1 MSTTSRPSKLDIR
14 LRNPTSTQRQWL
26 QDTDLLAVRILYAL
40 RTSRRD
46 FEGGGG
52 SGTGA
57 MAGRTRRHQPGIH
70 DHGATATAV
79 SAYTEACELEEVVR
93 GIFGAAL
100 LLLVQLNASEPPKTA
115 ARFTKNGLHEKQ
127 AICSQCRDSSAR
139 KILAR
144 PQTRS
149 ETPRPNIRQRLD
161 IQEAPL
167 RRVRP
172 FPHDPRA
179 ALHPKPHN
187 QRSEHVT
194 DTSGQAPRAASPSGK
209 KSLRATSPTQTPRTT
224 AARRNACPCLRTT
237 TSACTTRRRY
247 VQTDL
252 PTTPSLAETTF
263 PSQVLTQKTG
273 CPHARPPSRI
283 PQGRGKHQARRRAL
297 GRRDTET
304 GRAGRPAG
312 GEEPQAVQVVPAQ
325 GDQLDRQCEGGAD
338 ESYCVYQI
346 KRT

>member
-40 RTSRRD
+40 RTPRRD

-57 MAGRTRRHQPGIH
+57 MAGGRTRRHQPGIH
-70 DHGATATAV
+70 DRGATATAV
-79 SAYTEACELEEVVR
+79 FAYTETCELEEVVR

-127 AICSQCRDSSAR
+127 AICSQYGDSTVRTTSAR
-139 KILAR
+139 LQI
-144 PQTRS
+144 RS
-149 ETPRPNIRQRLD
+149 ESRRPNIRQRLD

-187 QRSEHVT
+187 QRPEYIT
-194 DTSGQAPRAASPSGK
+194 DTPGQAPRAASPSGK

-237 TSACTTRRRY
+237 TSACTTRKRY
-247 VQTDL
+247 VLTSL
-252 PTTPSLAETTF
+252 PPRDYF
-263 PSQVLTQKTG
+263 PQ
-273 CPHARPPSRI
+273 
-283 PQGRGKHQARRRAL
+283 L
-297 GRRDTET
+297 GF
-304 GRAGRPAG
+304 
-312 GEEPQAVQVVPAQ
+312 
-325 GDQLDRQCEGGAD
+325 
-338 ESYCVYQI
+338 
-346 KRT
+346 